1 MLLGGTVLIENI
13 FAVPGMG
20 QLLVTA
26 INDRDV
32 TVVQGIVLVVAVS
45 IVFFNTLSDI
55 LLAILDPRVRRA
67 R

>member
-1 MLLGGTVLIENI
+1 VLLGGTVLIENI